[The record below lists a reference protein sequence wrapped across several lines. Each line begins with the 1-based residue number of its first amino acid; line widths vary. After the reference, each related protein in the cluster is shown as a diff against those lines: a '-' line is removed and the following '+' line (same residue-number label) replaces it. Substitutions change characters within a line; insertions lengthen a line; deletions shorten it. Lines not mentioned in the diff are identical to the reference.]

1 MKTGKQS
8 IEESLN
14 IDLEW
19 DDKHV
24 FPPVINPDLAFLYQR
39 MGEATMEKMEVS
51 GGENMLDIGCG
62 RAIDVVELARRG
74 GRCVGLEPSKSM
86 INLAKRGIADTDAEV
101 SLIQGIGE
109 YLPFR
114 TGSLNKVM
122 CKGALDHF
130 PYPAKTIEEMARV
143 LKPDGKV
150 IIVLANF
157 ESLGFKLGRGFHLIK
172 GILFRKKPEE
182 RQVWEIPPDHT
193 VRFDY
198 ALLRQLVNSHL
209 KVERSIGI
217 SLLLGSPGWALLLAK
232 LPKRVSLAILTILD
246 KLARHLPSI
255 SDVVLL
261 KCISKPESKAERQ
274 FLEESI

>member
-24 FPPVINPDLAFLYQR
+24 FPPVINPDLAYLYQR

-122 CKGALDHF
+122 CKGAL
-130 PYPAKTIEEMARV
+130 
-143 LKPDGKV
+143 
-150 IIVLANF
+150 